1 MPMEPSYSM
10 SIPPP
15 YTTQPLLPL
24 AMPSQWPSML
34 TTQGG
39 YGAAPLSAAPLPTP
53 HPTHATHSNGP
64 TPRRTLTDADR
75 RRMCLYHEENPHVK
89 QTEIGALFGVE
100 RSTVSKVLRQRE
112 KYLFP
117 DDGSRSPIKRS
128 KGKFPDIEKALSNWA
143 RNHQRQG
150 LPLTDAII
158 REKAIFFANTVG
170 DPNGRQKVFTS
181 SWLEKF
187 KQKNGLLGAKPR
199 KASVDTVNE
208 SDNLANGSSTNVSA
222 VPTPSGVSPVSP
234 NGLPNISPLSP
245 TQTQDGLDK
254 DNPDSFVDFSNAY
267 RHSHSQSATS
277 LDTTPSLS
285 TGVTSPV
292 SSFFSNESPF
302 TPTSQSHLGS
312 NSSRPRSQTFP
323 MVGIDPGLVS
333 NGSSDQLDTKG
344 ALQHSMSMSV
354 LESPLEEEQAAGV
367 ASGNRVNTRENM
379 TIKRN
384 HSNPEIKTSSMQPPP
399 LPKSNTVSP
408 ISAPGSPTQDE
419 ARRALE
425 LVVNYFHNQPS
436 GLVPQDYVMIGKL
449 VEKLELNQSPGG
461 ALPGGLHR
469 IDEHSDGHRVSKKRS
484 IHTL

>member
-1 MPMEPSYSM
+1 M
-10 SIPPP
+10 SFP
-15 YTTQPLLPL
+15 
-24 AMPSQWPSML
+24 
-34 TTQGG
+34 
-39 YGAAPLSAAPLPTP
+39 
-53 HPTHATHSNGP
+53 
-64 TPRRTLTDADR
+64 
-75 RRMCLYHEENPHVK
+75 
-89 QTEIGALFGVE
+89 
-100 RSTVSKVLRQRE
+100 STVSKVLRQRE

-150 LPLTDAII
+150 LPLNDAII

-187 KQKNGLLGAKPR
+187 KQKNGLLGAKSR
-199 KASVDTVNE
+199 KASVDTVND
-208 SDNLANGSSTNVSA
+208 SDGLANGTSANAST
-222 VPTPSGVSPVSP
+222 VPTPNGVSPVSP
-234 NGLPNISPLSP
+234 TGLPNISPLSP
-245 TQTQDGLDK
+245 TQNHDGLDK

-267 RHSHSQSATS
+267 RHTHSQSATS

-285 TGVTSPV
+285 TSVASPV

-302 TPTSQSHLGS
+302 TPTSQSHLGN

-323 MVGIDPGLVS
+323 MIGIDPGLVS
-333 NGSSDQLDTKG
+333 HGSSDQLDTKG
-344 ALQHSMSMSV
+344 TLHHSMSLSV
-354 LESPLEEEQAAGV
+354 LESPLEEEEEAGH
-367 ASGNRVNTRENM
+367 RVNTRENI
-379 TIKRN
+379 IKRN

-425 LVVNYFHNQPS
+425 LVVSYFHNQPS

-461 ALPGGLHR
+461 TLPGGLHR
-469 IDEHSDGHRVSKKRS
+469 IDEHTDGHRVSKKRS

>member
-1 MPMEPSYSM
+1 M
-10 SIPPP
+10 
-15 YTTQPLLPL
+15 
-24 AMPSQWPSML
+24 
-34 TTQGG
+34 
-39 YGAAPLSAAPLPTP
+39 
-53 HPTHATHSNGP
+53 N
-64 TPRRTLTDADR
+64 
-75 RRMCLYHEENPHVK
+75 
-89 QTEIGALFGVE
+89 
-100 RSTVSKVLRQRE
+100 
-112 KYLFP
+112 
-117 DDGSRSPIKRS
+117 
-128 KGKFPDIEKALSNWA
+128 
-143 RNHQRQG
+143 
-150 LPLTDAII
+150 DAII

-170 DPNGRQKVFTS
+170 DPNGRQKIFTS

-187 KQKNGLLGAKPR
+187 KQKNGLLGAKSR
-199 KASVDTVNE
+199 KASVDTMND
-208 SDNLANGSSTNVSA
+208 SDGVANGTSANPSTA
-222 VPTPSGVSPVSP
+222 PTPNEVSPISS

-245 TQTQDGLDK
+245 TQNHDGLDK
-254 DNPDSFVDFSNAY
+254 DNPDSFVDFSNTY
-267 RHSHSQSATS
+267 RHTHSQSATS

-285 TGVTSPV
+285 TSVASPV

-302 TPTSQSHLGS
+302 TPTSQSNLGN

-354 LESPLEEEQAAGV
+354 LESPLEEGQATTDGRINA
-367 ASGNRVNTRENM
+367 RENM

-408 ISAPGSPTQDE
+408 ISASTSPTQDE

-461 ALPGGLHR
+461 TLPGGLHR
-469 IDEHSDGHRVSKKRS
+469 IDEHSDGHRVTKKRS